1 MPKTDKELKKIIREA
16 EKVLESSSRPVAAGK
31 IKISKESLKAA
42 KAFNKYKELTGKKK
56 LSGTEKRAL
65 LKYTPKQVAKEGT
78 LKQSTYE
85 KRLKAFKELMNRDIQ
100 PGEYAD
106 LRYLTAKQLQKRIG
120 SSYEDKATNAEGET
134 NDSGENEF
142 PDTFKDVDFPS
153 VRWWD
158 VPSVIRSSAEER
170 RSGGLLYGNSRIF
183 WDDPD
188 KISLARLFY
197 EGIDG
202 RQWSII
208 MALRSILVANGYS
221 DILISPDESRER
233 FAVYREEWNSVGEL
247 SPDYKTTRKYRKK
260 S

>member
-56 LSGTEKRAL
+56 LSDTEKRAL
-65 LKYTPKQVAKEGT
+65 LKYTPKQVAKEST
-78 LKQSTYE
+78 LKQSIYE

-134 NDSGENEF
+134 NDSGGNEF

-170 RSGGLLYGNSRIF
+170 RSGGLLYENSEIF

-197 EGIDG
+197 EGVDG

>member
-1 MPKTDKELKKIIREA
+1 MPKTNKELKKIIREA

-31 IKISKESLKAA
+31 MKISREALRAA
-42 KAFNKYKELTGKKK
+42 KAFNKYKELTGKKR
-56 LSGTEKRAL
+56 LSDIEKRAL
-65 LKYTPKQVAKEGT
+65 LKYTPKQVAKEST
-78 LKQSTYE
+78 LKQSVYE

-120 SSYEDKATNAEGET
+120 AY
-134 NDSGENEF
+134 ENEVTDANDAGNESETDMF
-142 PDTFKDVDFPS
+142 PDVFKDVDFPS

-158 VPSVIRSSAEER
+158 IPSIIRSSAEER
-170 RSGGLLYGNSRIF
+170 RAGGLLYENAGIF

-188 KISLARLFY
+188 KISLARLFF
-197 EGIDG
+197 EGMDG

-221 DILISPDESRER
+221 DILVSPDESRDR
-233 FAVYREEWNSVGEL
+233 FAVYREEWYGVEEL
-247 SPDYKTTRKYRKK
+247 SPDYKTTRRYRKK

>member
-1 MPKTDKELKKIIREA
+1 MPKTNKELKKIIREA
-16 EKVLESSSRPVAAGK
+16 EKVLESSSRPVSAGK
-31 IKISKESLKAA
+31 MKISKEALRAA

-56 LSGTEKRAL
+56 LSDTEKRAL
-65 LKYTPKQVAKEGT
+65 LKYTPKQVAKEST
-78 LKQSTYE
+78 LKQSAYE
-85 KRLKAFKELMNRDIQ
+85 KRLKSFRELMNRDIQ

-106 LRYLTAKQLQKRIG
+106 LRYLTARQLKKRIDV
-120 SSYEDKATNAEGET
+120 YESEVSDTKGEGNESET
-134 NDSGENEF
+134 DAF
-142 PDTFKDVDFPS
+142 PDVFRDVEFPS

-158 VPSVIRSSAEER
+158 IPSVIRSSAEER
-170 RSGGLLYGNSRIF
+170 RTGGLLYENAGIF

-188 KISLARLFY
+188 KISLARLFF

-221 DILISPDESRER
+221 DILISPDESRDR
-233 FAVYREEWNSVGEL
+233 FAVYREEWHSVEEL
-247 SPDYKTTRKYRKK
+247 SPNYKTTRRYRKR

>member
-1 MPKTDKELKKIIREA
+1 MLETDKELKKIIREA
-16 EKVLESSSRPVAAGK
+16 EKVLESSSKPVAAGK
-31 IKISKESLKAA
+31 MKISKESLKAA
-42 KAFNKYKELTGKKK
+42 KAFNEYKELTGKKR
-56 LSGTEKRAL
+56 LSDTEKRAL
-65 LKYTPKQVAKEGT
+65 LKYTPKQVAKEGA

-106 LRYLTAKQLQKRIG
+106 LRYLTARQLQKKI
-120 SSYEDKATNAEGET
+120 SSYEDKVTSTEDKRDESEE
-134 NDSGENEF
+134 DSF

-158 VPSVIRSSAEER
+158 IPSVIRSSAEER
-170 RSGGLLYGNSRIF
+170 KSGGILYENAEIF

-188 KISLARLFY
+188 KVSLARLFY
-197 EGIDG
+197 EGVDG
-202 RQWSII
+202 RRWSIV

-221 DILISPDESRER
+221 NILISPDESEDR
-233 FAVYREEWNSVGEL
+233 FAVYREEWCNIEEL
-247 SPDYKTTRKYRKK
+247 SPDYKATRKYRKK

>member
-1 MPKTDKELKKIIREA
+1 MPKTNKELKKIIREA

-31 IKISKESLKAA
+31 MKISKEALRAA

-56 LSGTEKRAL
+56 LSDTEKRAL
-65 LKYTPKQVAKEGT
+65 LKYTPKQVAKEST
-78 LKQSTYE
+78 LKQSAYE
-85 KRLKAFKELMNRDIQ
+85 KRLKAFRELMNRDIH

-106 LRYLTAKQLQKRIG
+106 LRYLTARQLQKRIG
-120 SSYEDKATNAEGET
+120 TYESEVSDARGEGNESET
-134 NDSGENEF
+134 DAF
-142 PDTFKDVDFPS
+142 PDVFMDVDFPS

-158 VPSVIRSSAEER
+158 IPSIIRSSAEER
-170 RSGGLLYGNSRIF
+170 RTGGLLYENSGIF

-188 KISLARLFY
+188 KISLARLFF

-208 MALRSILVANGYS
+208 MALRSILMANGYS
-221 DILISPDESRER
+221 DILISPDESRDR
-233 FAVYREEWNSVGEL
+233 FAVYREEWNDVAEL
-247 SPDYKTTRKYRKK
+247 SPDYKTTKRYRKR

>member
-1 MPKTDKELKKIIREA
+1 MPKTNKELKKIIREA
-16 EKVLESSSRPVAAGK
+16 EKILESSSRPVAAGK
-31 IKISKESLKAA
+31 MKISKEALRAA

-56 LSGTEKRAL
+56 LSDIEKRAL

-85 KRLKAFKELMNRDIQ
+85 KRLKAFRVLMNRDIQ

-120 SSYEDKATNAEGET
+120 TYESEVSDTKGEV
-134 NDSGENEF
+134 NESKTDAF
-142 PDTFKDVDFPS
+142 PDVLKDVDFPS

-158 VPSVIRSSAEER
+158 IPSIIRSSAEER
-170 RSGGLLYGNSRIF
+170 RAGGLLYENSGIF

-188 KISLARLFY
+188 KISLARLFF

-221 DILISPDESRER
+221 DILISPDESRDR
-233 FAVYREEWNSVGEL
+233 FAVYREEWNGVEEL
-247 SPDYKTTRKYRKK
+247 SRDYKTTRRYRKK

>member
-16 EKVLESSSRPVAAGK
+16 EKVLKPSSRPTSAGK
-31 IKISKESLKAA
+31 MRISREALKAA
-42 KAFNKYKELTGKKK
+42 KAFNQYKELTGKKK
-56 LSGTEKRAL
+56 LSDTEKRAL
-65 LKYTPKQVAKEGT
+65 LKYTPKQVAKESS
-78 LKQSTYE
+78 LKQSAYE
-85 KRLKAFKELMNRDIQ
+85 KRLKAFRELMNRDIQ

-120 SSYEDKATNAEGET
+120 AY
-134 NDSGENEF
+134 ENEVADTKGEENESEADKF
-142 PDTFKDVDFPS
+142 PDMFKDVDFPS

-170 RSGGLLYGNSRIF
+170 RTGGLLYENAGIF

-188 KISLARLFY
+188 KISLARLFF
-197 EGIDG
+197 EGVDG

-221 DILISPDESRER
+221 DILISPDESRDR
-233 FAVYREEWNSVGEL
+233 FAVYREEWNGVEEL
-247 SPDYKTTRKYRKK
+247 SPDYKTTRRYRRK

>member
-1 MPKTDKELKKIIREA
+1 MPKADKELKKIIREA

-31 IKISKESLKAA
+31 MKISREALRAA
-42 KAFNKYKELTGKKK
+42 KVFNKYKELTGKRK
-56 LSGTEKRAL
+56 LSDTEKRAL
-65 LKYTPKQVAKEGT
+65 LKYTPKQVVKEST
-78 LKQSTYE
+78 LKQSAYE
-85 KRLKAFKELMNRDIQ
+85 KRLKAFKELMNREIE

-120 SSYEDKATNAEGET
+120 EYKKKTADTKGE
-134 NDSGENEF
+134 ENKSEENGF
-142 PDTFKDVDFPS
+142 PDIFKDVDFPS

-170 RSGGLLYGNSRIF
+170 RIGGLLYENAGIF

-188 KISLARLFY
+188 KVSLARLFF
-197 EGIDG
+197 EGVDG

-221 DILISPDESRER
+221 DILISPDESRDR
-233 FAVYREEWNSVGEL
+233 FAVYREEWNSVEEL

>member
-1 MPKTDKELKKIIREA
+1 MPKTNKELKKIIREA

-31 IKISKESLKAA
+31 MKISKEALRAA

-56 LSGTEKRAL
+56 LSDIEKRAL
-65 LKYTPKQVAKEGT
+65 LKYTPKQVAKEST
-78 LKQSTYE
+78 LKQSAYE
-85 KRLKAFKELMNRDIQ
+85 KRLKAFRELMNRDIQ

-120 SSYEDKATNAEGET
+120 TY
-134 NDSGENEF
+134 ENEVSDAKGEGNESESDAF
-142 PDTFKDVDFPS
+142 PDVFKDVDFPS

-158 VPSVIRSSAEER
+158 IPSIIRSSAEER
-170 RSGGLLYGNSRIF
+170 RTGGLLYENAGIF

-188 KISLARLFY
+188 KISLARLFF
-197 EGIDG
+197 EGTDG

-221 DILISPDESRER
+221 DILISPDESRDR
-233 FAVYREEWNSVGEL
+233 FAVYREEWNGVAEL
-247 SPDYKTTRKYRKK
+247 SPDYKTTRRYRKR

>member
-1 MPKTDKELKKIIREA
+1 MPKTNKELKKIIREA

-31 IKISKESLKAA
+31 MKISREALRAA

-56 LSGTEKRAL
+56 LSDIEKRAL
-65 LKYTPKQVAKEGT
+65 LKYTPKQVAKEST

-85 KRLKAFKELMNRDIQ
+85 KRLKAFRELMNRDIQ

-120 SSYEDKATNAEGET
+120 AYESEVSDTKDE
-134 NDSGENEF
+134 ENESETDAF
-142 PDTFKDVDFPS
+142 PDVFKDVDFPS

-158 VPSVIRSSAEER
+158 IPSIIRSSAEER
-170 RSGGLLYGNSRIF
+170 RAGGLLYENAGIF

-188 KISLARLFY
+188 KISLARLFF

-221 DILISPDESRER
+221 DILISPDESRDR
-233 FAVYREEWNSVGEL
+233 FAVYREGWYGVEEL

>member
-1 MPKTDKELKKIIREA
+1 MPTTDKELKKIIREA

-134 NDSGENEF
+134 NDSGGNEF
-142 PDTFKDVDFPS
+142 PDTFKGVDFPS

-158 VPSVIRSSAEER
+158 VPSVIRSSAAER
-170 RSGGLLYGNSRIF
+170 RPGGLLYENSEIF
-183 WDDPD
+183 WDDPG

-197 EGIDG
+197 EGVDG

>member
-1 MPKTDKELKKIIREA
+1 MPKTNKELKKIIREA

-31 IKISKESLKAA
+31 MKISKEALKAA

-56 LSGTEKRAL
+56 LSDIEKRAL
-65 LKYTPKQVAKEGT
+65 LKYTPKQVAKEST
-78 LKQSTYE
+78 LKQSAYE
-85 KRLKAFKELMNRDIQ
+85 KRLKAFRELMNRDIQ

-106 LRYLTAKQLQKRIG
+106 LRYLTARQLQKRIG
-120 SSYEDKATNAEGET
+120 THESEVSDTNGEGNKSEA
-134 NDSGENEF
+134 DAF
-142 PDTFKDVDFPS
+142 PDVFEDVDFPS

-158 VPSVIRSSAEER
+158 IPSIIRSSAEER
-170 RSGGLLYGNSRIF
+170 RAGGLLYENAGIF

-188 KISLARLFY
+188 KISLARLFF

-208 MALRSILVANGYS
+208 MALRSILMANGYS
-221 DILISPDESRER
+221 NILISPDESRDR
-233 FAVYREEWNSVGEL
+233 FAVYREEWHDVEEL
-247 SPDYKTTRKYRKK
+247 SPDYKTTRRYRKK

>member
-1 MPKTDKELKKIIREA
+1 MPKTNKELKKIIREA

-31 IKISKESLKAA
+31 MKISREALKAA
-42 KAFNKYKELTGKKK
+42 KAFNQYRELTGKKK
-56 LSGTEKRAL
+56 LSDVEKRAL
-65 LKYTPKQVAKEGT
+65 LKYTPKQVAKEST
-78 LKQSTYE
+78 LKQSAYE
-85 KRLKAFKELMNRDIQ
+85 KRLKAFRELMNRDIQ

-120 SSYEDKATNAEGET
+120 AYESEVADTKDEKNESET
-134 NDSGENEF
+134 DAF
-142 PDTFKDVDFPS
+142 PDVFKDVDFPS

-158 VPSVIRSSAEER
+158 VPSIIRSSADER
-170 RSGGLLYGNSRIF
+170 RTGGLLYENAGIF

-188 KISLARLFY
+188 KVSLARLFF
-197 EGIDG
+197 EGVDG

-221 DILISPDESRER
+221 DILISPDESRDR
-233 FAVYREEWNSVGEL
+233 FAVYREEWNGIEEL
-247 SPDYKTTRKYRKK
+247 SPDYKTTRRYRKK

>member
-1 MPKTDKELKKIIREA
+1 MPKADKELKKIIREA

-31 IKISKESLKAA
+31 MKISREALKAA

-56 LSGTEKRAL
+56 LSDIEKRAL
-65 LKYTPKQVAKEGT
+65 LKYTPKQVAKEST
-78 LKQSTYE
+78 LKQSAYE
-85 KRLKAFKELMNRDIQ
+85 KRLKAFRELMNRDIQ

-120 SSYEDKATNAEGET
+120 TYESEVIDTKGE
-134 NDSGENEF
+134 ENESETDKF
-142 PDTFKDVDFPS
+142 PDVFRNVDLPS

-170 RSGGLLYGNSRIF
+170 RVGGLLYENAGIF

-188 KISLARLFY
+188 KISLARLFF
-197 EGIDG
+197 EGVDG
-202 RQWSII
+202 RQWSIT
-208 MALRSILVANGYS
+208 MALRSILVANRYS
-221 DILISPDESRER
+221 DILISPDESRDR
-233 FAVYREEWNSVGEL
+233 FAVYREEWNSVEEL
-247 SPDYKTTRKYRKK
+247 SPDYKTTRKYRKE

>member
-1 MPKTDKELKKIIREA
+1 MPKTNKELKKIIREA
-16 EKVLESSSRPVAAGK
+16 EKILESSSRPVAAGK
-31 IKISKESLKAA
+31 MKISKEALRAA

-56 LSGTEKRAL
+56 LSDTEKRAL
-65 LKYTPKQVAKEGT
+65 LKYTPKQVAKEST
-78 LKQSTYE
+78 LKQSAYE
-85 KRLKAFKELMNRDIQ
+85 KRLKSFRELMNREIQ

-120 SSYEDKATNAEGET
+120 AYENEVSDTKSEGNESES
-134 NDSGENEF
+134 DEF
-142 PDTFKDVDFPS
+142 PDVFKDVDFPS

-158 VPSVIRSSAEER
+158 VPSIIRSSAEER
-170 RSGGLLYGNSRIF
+170 KAGGLLYENAGIF

-188 KISLARLFY
+188 KVSLARLFF
-197 EGIDG
+197 EGVDG

-208 MALRSILVANGYS
+208 MALRSILIANGYS
-221 DILISPDESRER
+221 DILISPDESRDR

-247 SPDYKTTRKYRKK
+247 SPDYKTTRRYRKK

>member
-1 MPKTDKELKKIIREA
+1 MPKTNKELKKIIREA

-31 IKISKESLKAA
+31 MKISKEALRAA
-42 KAFNKYKELTGKKK
+42 KAFNEYKELTGKKK
-56 LSGTEKRAL
+56 LSDIEKRAL
-65 LKYTPKQVAKEGT
+65 LKYTPKQVAKEST
-78 LKQSTYE
+78 LKQSAYE
-85 KRLKAFKELMNRDIQ
+85 KRLKAFRELMNRDIQ

-120 SSYEDKATNAEGET
+120 AYESEVADIKDEK
-134 NDSGENEF
+134 NESEADAF
-142 PDTFKDVDFPS
+142 PDVFKDVDFPS

-158 VPSVIRSSAEER
+158 IPSIIRSSAEER
-170 RSGGLLYGNSRIF
+170 RAGGLLYENSGIF

-188 KISLARLFY
+188 KISLARLFF

-221 DILISPDESRER
+221 DILISPDESRDR
-233 FAVYREEWNSVGEL
+233 FAAYREEWNSVAEL
-247 SPDYKTTRKYRKK
+247 SPDYKTTRRYRKK

>member
-16 EKVLESSSRPVAAGK
+16 EKVLEFSSRPVAAGK

-56 LSGTEKRAL
+56 LSDTEKRAL
-65 LKYTPKQVAKEGT
+65 LKYTPKQVAKESA
-78 LKQSTYE
+78 LKQSTYK

-120 SSYEDKATNAEGET
+120 SYEDKITNAEGERS
-134 NDSGENEF
+134 DSERDGF
-142 PDTFKDVDFPS
+142 SDTFNDVDFPS

-158 VPSVIRSSAEER
+158 VPSVIRSSTEER
-170 RSGGLLYGNSRIF
+170 RSGGLLYENAEIF

-197 EGIDG
+197 EGVDG
-202 RQWSII
+202 RQWSVI

-221 DILISPDESRER
+221 DILISPDESRDR
-233 FAVYREEWNSVGEL
+233 FAVYREEWNNIGEL

>member
-16 EKVLESSSRPVAAGK
+16 ERVLESSSKPVAAGK

-56 LSGTEKRAL
+56 LSDTERRAL
-65 LKYTPKQVAKEGT
+65 LKYTPKQVAKESA

-120 SSYEDKATNAEGET
+120 SYEDKITNAEDERS
-134 NDSGENEF
+134 DSEGDGFSDIFN
-142 PDTFKDVDFPS
+142 DVDFPS

-170 RSGGLLYGNSRIF
+170 RSGGLLYENAEIF

-197 EGIDG
+197 EGVDG
-202 RQWSII
+202 RQWSVI

-221 DILISPDESRER
+221 DILISPDESRDR
-233 FAVYREEWNSVGEL
+233 FAVYREEWNDVGEL
-247 SPDYKTTRKYRKK
+247 SPNYKTTRKYRKK

>member
-1 MPKTDKELKKIIREA
+1 MPKADKELKKIVREA

-31 IKISKESLKAA
+31 MKISREALKAA
-42 KAFNKYKELTGKKK
+42 KAFNKYKELTGKKR
-56 LSGTEKRAL
+56 LSDVEKRAL
-65 LKYTPKQVAKEGT
+65 LKYTPKQVAKEST
-78 LKQSTYE
+78 LKQSAYE
-85 KRLKAFKELMNRDIQ
+85 KRLKAFRELMNRDIQ

-120 SSYEDKATNAEGET
+120 TY
-134 NDSGENEF
+134 ENEIADTKGEENESETDKF
-142 PDTFKDVDFPS
+142 PDVFKDVDFPS

-170 RSGGLLYGNSRIF
+170 RIGGLLYENAGIF

-188 KISLARLFY
+188 KVSLARLFF
-197 EGIDG
+197 EGVDG

-221 DILISPDESRER
+221 DMLISPDESRDR
-233 FAVYREEWNSVGEL
+233 FAVYREEWNNVEEL
-247 SPDYKTTRKYRKK
+247 DPGYKTTRKYRKK

>member
-1 MPKTDKELKKIIREA
+1 MPKTNKELKKIIREA
-16 EKVLESSSRPVAAGK
+16 EKVLELSSRPVAAGK
-31 IKISKESLKAA
+31 MKISREALRAA
-42 KAFNKYKELTGKKK
+42 KAFNEYKELTGKKK
-56 LSGTEKRAL
+56 LSDIEKRAL
-65 LKYTPKQVAKEGT
+65 LEYTPKQVAKEST
-78 LKQSTYE
+78 LKQSAYE
-85 KRLKAFKELMNRDIQ
+85 KRLKTFRELMNRDIQ

-120 SSYEDKATNAEGET
+120 AYETEVSDAKGEG
-134 NDSGENEF
+134 NESESDEF
-142 PDTFKDVDFPS
+142 LDTFKEVDFPS

-158 VPSVIRSSAEER
+158 IPSIIRSSAEER
-170 RSGGLLYGNSRIF
+170 RTGGLLYENAGIF

-188 KISLARLFY
+188 KISLARLFF

-221 DILISPDESRER
+221 DILISPDESRDR
-233 FAVYREEWNSVGEL
+233 FAVYREEWNSVEEL
-247 SPDYKTTRKYRKK
+247 SPDYKTTRRYRKK

>member
-1 MPKTDKELKKIIREA
+1 MPKADKELKKIIREA
-16 EKVLESSSRPVAAGK
+16 EKVLESSSKPVAAGK
-31 IKISKESLKAA
+31 MKISREALKAA

-56 LSGTEKRAL
+56 LSDIEKRAL
-65 LKYTPKQVAKEGT
+65 LKYTPKQVVKEST
-78 LKQSTYE
+78 LKQSVYE

-106 LRYLTAKQLQKRIG
+106 LRYLPAKQLQRKIG
-120 SSYEDKATNAEGET
+120 TYEKESADARSEGTET
-134 NDSGENEF
+134 EEGKF
-142 PDTFKDVDFPS
+142 PDMFKDVDFPS

-170 RSGGLLYGNSRIF
+170 RIGGLLYENAGIF

-188 KISLARLFY
+188 KISLARLFF
-197 EGIDG
+197 EGVDG

-208 MALRSILVANGYS
+208 MALRSILVANGHS
-221 DILISPDESRER
+221 DILISPDESRDR
-233 FAVYREEWNSVGEL
+233 FAVYREEWNNIEEL
-247 SPDYKTTRKYRKK
+247 DPDYKTTRKYRKK

>member
-1 MPKTDKELKKIIREA
+1 MPKADKELKKIIREA
-16 EKVLESSSRPVAAGK
+16 EKVLESPSRPVAAGK
-31 IKISKESLKAA
+31 MKISREALKAA

-56 LSGTEKRAL
+56 LSDIEKRAL
-65 LKYTPKQVAKEGT
+65 LKYTPKQVAKEST
-78 LKQSTYE
+78 LKQSAYE
-85 KRLKAFKELMNRDIQ
+85 KRLKAFRELMNRDIQ

-120 SSYEDKATNAEGET
+120 TY
-134 NDSGENEF
+134 ENEATDTKGEENESETDKF
-142 PDTFKDVDFPS
+142 PEVFRDVDLPS

-170 RSGGLLYGNSRIF
+170 RTGGLLYENAGIF

-188 KISLARLFY
+188 KVSLARLFF
-197 EGIDG
+197 EGVDG

-221 DILISPDESRER
+221 DILISPDESRDR
-233 FAVYREEWNSVGEL
+233 FAVYREEWNGVEEL

>member
-1 MPKTDKELKKIIREA
+1 MPKTNKELKKIIREA

-31 IKISKESLKAA
+31 MKISREALRAA

-56 LSGTEKRAL
+56 LSDVEKRAL

-85 KRLKAFKELMNRDIQ
+85 KRLKAFRELMNRDIQ

-120 SSYEDKATNAEGET
+120 TYESEVADTKDEK
-134 NDSGENEF
+134 NESEADAF
-142 PDTFKDVDFPS
+142 PDVFKDIDFPS

-158 VPSVIRSSAEER
+158 IPSIIRSSAEER
-170 RSGGLLYGNSRIF
+170 RAGGLLYENAGIF

-188 KISLARLFY
+188 KISLARLFF

-221 DILISPDESRER
+221 DILISPDESRDR
-233 FAVYREEWNSVGEL
+233 FAVYREEWNDVAEL
-247 SPDYKTTRKYRKK
+247 SPDYKTTRRYRKK

>member
-1 MPKTDKELKKIIREA
+1 MPKTNKELKKIIREA
-16 EKVLESSSRPVAAGK
+16 EKVLESSSKPVAAGK
-31 IKISKESLKAA
+31 MKISKEALRAA

-56 LSGTEKRAL
+56 LFNTEKRAL
-65 LKYTPKQVAKEGT
+65 LKYTPKQVAKESS
-78 LKQSTYE
+78 LKQSAYE
-85 KRLKAFKELMNRDIQ
+85 KRLKAFRELMNRDIQ

-120 SSYEDKATNAEGET
+120 TYENEVTDTEGE
-134 NDSGENEF
+134 ENESEADAF
-142 PDTFKDVDFPS
+142 PDVFKGVDFPS

-158 VPSVIRSSAEER
+158 IPSIIRSSAEER
-170 RSGGLLYGNSRIF
+170 RAGGLLYENSGIF

-188 KISLARLFY
+188 KISLARLFF

-221 DILISPDESRER
+221 DILISPDESRDR
-233 FAVYREEWNSVGEL
+233 FAVYREEWSGVEEL
-247 SPDYKTTRKYRKK
+247 SPDYKTTRRYRKK

>member
-1 MPKTDKELKKIIREA
+1 MPKVDKELKKIIREA

-31 IKISKESLKAA
+31 MKISREALKAA
-42 KAFNKYKELTGKKK
+42 KAFNQYKELTGKKK
-56 LSGTEKRAL
+56 LSDVEKRVL
-65 LKYTPKQVAKEGT
+65 LKYTPKQVAKEST
-78 LKQSTYE
+78 LKQSAYE
-85 KRLKAFKELMNRDIQ
+85 KRLKAFRELMNRDIQ
-100 PGEYAD
+100 PGEYTD

-120 SSYEDKATNAEGET
+120 TY
-134 NDSGENEF
+134 ENEVTDTKGEENESETDKF
-142 PDTFKDVDFPS
+142 PDVFRDVDLPS

-170 RSGGLLYGNSRIF
+170 RIGGLLYENAGIF

-188 KISLARLFY
+188 EVSLARLFF
-197 EGIDG
+197 EGVDG

-221 DILISPDESRER
+221 DILISPDESRDR
-233 FAVYREEWNSVGEL
+233 FAVYREEWNGVEEL